1 LCRGGNDA
9 DVVEVVRKI
18 LWHKITPALL
28 MQVTAPVLAIQGL
41 SVVWGCGQRVMQAW
55 CGYRPALGA
64 IVRRERNTMKVTTS
78 AVKSAIAAGGI
89 AAAGVLAAATASA
102 APPNIQGF
110 GTSEQLVDGPLIT
123 NYTVS
128 NLQPS
133 NSAIPGYTPKGTLYQ
148 ADITARSD
156 GGLVTPM
163 VNDFI
168 ARGPNGQNYR
178 VIDKVQAPGSLN
190 PAPIPQGSESTGTLY
205 FDVTGA
211 PPNGVVYNDGMQDIL
226 IWTSNMPGASAP
238 GAPNASPAPGTLP
251 GPAPHT

>member
-1 LCRGGNDA
+1 
-9 DVVEVVRKI
+9 
-18 LWHKITPALL
+18 
-28 MQVTAPVLAIQGL
+28 
-41 SVVWGCGQRVMQAW
+41 
-55 CGYRPALGA
+55 
-64 IVRRERNTMKVTTS
+64 MKVSRT
-78 AVKSAIAAGGI
+78 AVKSAVAAGGI
-89 AAAGVLAAATASA
+89 AAAGVFTAATASA
-102 APPNIQGF
+102 APPNIQPF
-110 GTSEQLVDGPLIT
+110 GASEPLIDGALVT

-133 NSAIPGYTPKGTLYQ
+133 NMAIPGYTPKGTLYQ

-205 FDVTGA
+205 FDATGA

-226 IWTSNMPGASAP
+226 MWTSNVPGASAP
-238 GAPNASPAPGTLP
+238 GAAPNSPAAPPSATPAPGAPP
-251 GPAPHT
+251 GPAAT

>member
-1 LCRGGNDA
+1 M
-9 DVVEVVRKI
+9 KF
-18 LWHKITPALL
+18 
-28 MQVTAPVLAIQGL
+28 
-41 SVVWGCGQRVMQAW
+41 
-55 CGYRPALGA
+55 
-64 IVRRERNTMKVTTS
+64 NTT
-78 AVKSAIAAGGI
+78 AVKTAVAAGGI
-89 AAAGVLAAATASA
+89 AAAGVFAAATASA

-110 GTSEQLVDGPLIT
+110 GTSEQLIDGPMIT

-133 NSAIPGYTPKGTLYQ
+133 TATIPGYTPKGTLYQ

-156 GGLVTPM
+156 GGVVTPM

-178 VIDKVQAPGSLN
+178 VIDKHPVPNGLN
-190 PAPIPQGSESTGTLY
+190 PAPIPQGQESTGTLY

-226 IWTSNMPGASAP
+226 IWTSNVPGGSTPGAPNESPAP
-238 GAPNASPAPGTLP
+238 GAPPA
-251 GPAPHT
+251 PAPHA

>member
-1 LCRGGNDA
+1 MVKFRTSTI
-9 DVVEVVRKI
+9 K
-18 LWHKITPALL
+18 
-28 MQVTAPVLAIQGL
+28 TAV
-41 SVVWGCGQRVMQAW
+41 
-55 CGYRPALGA
+55 GA
-64 IVRRERNTMKVTTS
+64 
-78 AVKSAIAAGGI
+78 AGI

-110 GTSEQLVDGPLIT
+110 GTSEPLIDGPLVT

-133 NSAIPGYTPKGTLYQ
+133 SVAIPGYTPKGTLYQ
-148 ADITARSD
+148 ADVTVRSD

-205 FDVTGA
+205 FDATGA

-226 IWTSNMPGASAP
+226 MWTSNVPGAAGPGAPATSSPAP
-238 GAPNASPAPGTLP
+238 GAPP
-251 GPAPHT
+251 GPAT